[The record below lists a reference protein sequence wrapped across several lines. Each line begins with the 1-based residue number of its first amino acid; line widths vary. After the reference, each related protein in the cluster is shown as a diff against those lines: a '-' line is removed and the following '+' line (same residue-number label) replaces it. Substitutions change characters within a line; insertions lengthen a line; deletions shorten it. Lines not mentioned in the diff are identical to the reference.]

1 MTLWEYLKTQ
11 MQPYADRVAF
21 AGSKITYADLLRLER
36 APQGKPK
43 LRLCEG
49 NTREDQAYQILR
61 CIAEGNVSVPITNEY
76 GEKHCQAIRQLAQER
91 YADVSDLAFVMF
103 TSGTTGKPKGVM
115 LSHENICTNL
125 EYIRSYFRLDSARKI
140 CIARPLVHIA
150 VLVGEL
156 LYALCSGLTVYF
168 YEESFMPKRLIAY
181 CAENSIDVLCATPTL
196 YRTLARA
203 DKDKR
208 LPVKIAAISGELLDV
223 HSAREIAAAF
233 PNTAFYNVYGLTEH
247 SPRVSALLPQEF
259 DTIEGSVGKP
269 LSGVTTRIENGE
281 LLVKSPCVMKGYF
294 DDEEKTRT
302 KLQDGWLHTGDRAH
316 FDKDGYLYIDGR
328 KDGMIIRGGLN
339 VYPEEIEAVARS
351 IVGINDCAVSGQ
363 TSDNGT
369 LICLQ
374 YEGELEPNELRKFL
388 MQELNPSIVPNKI
401 ERVQTLARTPSG
413 KKVRT

>member
-11 MQPYADRVAF
+11 IQPYADRVAF

-36 APQGKPK
+36 VPQGKPK

-76 GEKHCQAIRQLAQER
+76 GEKHCQAIRQ
-91 YADVSDLAFVMF
+91 
-103 TSGTTGKPKGVM
+103 
-115 LSHENICTNL
+115 
-125 EYIRSYFRLDSARKI
+125 
-140 CIARPLVHIA
+140 LVHIA

-223 HSAREIAAAF
+223 HSVREIAAAF

-294 DDEEKTRT
+294 DDEEKTRA